1 MLKNWL
7 NIYLYQIK
15 KNKFFTAL
23 NILGLSIGIAGLIFA
38 ILYWNDEH
46 SYDAWN
52 PEKDRIFLFVNQID
66 ENVFWTSG
74 SAAVG
79 PNLAAKSDEVES
91 YCYLNDYYADD
102 IISAGGKKMQFSK
115 ILDAQR
121 TFFEFFPF
129 EFMEGNIKTA
139 MPDENSICL
148 SEDTAQQLF
157 QNEPALG
164 KEVVYSGKKLVVR
177 GVYRLTGK
185 AAYQPMAVVNF
196 IDATLKG
203 YETQWG
209 NFNFGLYIKAK
220 KASDK
225 ESILA
230 TIDALNYENMTVV
243 YAKKM
248 GISVADYKKKW
259 GDHKVL
265 LEPLSDVR
273 LHTKSGGV
281 AEGKGNYQFL
291 LSMMGL
297 SILILVLS
305 VFNYINLATA
315 NAIKRAKEV
324 GVRKVLGASKK
335 NIVVQFIAEAT
346 LNVFVA
352 ILLAL
357 VIVELSLPYYN
368 SFLDKHLILNS
379 ETFFMQ
385 LLLIMVVTIITAGVF
400 PALYV
405 SNFETLKVLK
415 GNFGRSKAGIWL
427 RNGMLVLQFA
437 IASFFIVG
445 SYIVYEQ
452 IDFMNKKDLGFKGE
466 QVVDVVY
473 RNIYGDGISNQMRY
487 DKYLRIKNELLKI
500 KGVKEVSGGT
510 LGFGYGISSTISY
523 NYKDEVIN
531 GQNVALDFGMLELM
545 NIQLKEGRFLNAKYA
560 SDTIDNMLVN
570 ETAMKLMKEKSV
582 IGKEVDWNGKK
593 MKIVGVV
600 KDFNVEGPHNPIEAV
615 SIFHFKNVDWLLNNL
630 HNIYIKIDPENMD
643 ETVAEIEQFW
653 VNQVDPD
660 YPFTYDFVNKEYA
673 RSYGQFVKQR
683 NLFSL
688 LNFVVIVIALM
699 GLFALASYSIQTRMK
714 EIAIRKTLG
723 AETKTLLKELSKQY
737 ILFCVIG
744 FVIALFPVYFLLDKW
759 LENFAYRID
768 ISVIPFVIGFVI
780 LLLLTLVV
788 VLSRAFQATRVE
800 VLKYLKYE

>member
-7 NIYLYQIK
+7 HIYLYQIK
-15 KNKFFTAL
+15 NNKFFTSL
-23 NILGLSIGIAGLIFA
+23 NILGLSIGIASLVFA
-38 ILYWNDEH
+38 ILYWNDEK

-52 PEKDRIFLFVNQID
+52 PNKERIFLLVNQID

-79 PNLAAKSDEVES
+79 PNLDAKSSEVES
-91 YCYLNDYYADD
+91 YCYLNDYYADE
-102 IISAGGKKMQFSK
+102 IIAAGGKKIQFSK

-129 EFMEGNIKTA
+129 EFVEGNIKTA

-148 SEDTAQQLF
+148 SENTAQQLF
-157 QNEPALG
+157 KNEPAVG

-196 IDATLKG
+196 IDATLKH
-203 YETQWG
+203 YDTQWG

-225 ESILA
+225 DAILA
-230 TIDALNYENMTVV
+230 KIDALNYENMTVV

-248 GISVADYKKKW
+248 GISVAEYQKKW
-259 GDHKVL
+259 GEHKVL

-324 GVRKVLGASKK
+324 GVRKVLGASKR

-346 LNVFVA
+346 LNVFVS

-368 SFLDKHLILNS
+368 SFLDKILILNS
-379 ETFFMQ
+379 ETFFVQ
-385 LLLIMVVTIITAGVF
+385 LLLILVVTIITAGVF

-452 IDFMNKKDLGFKGE
+452 IDFMNKKDLGFKGD

-473 RNIYGDGISNQMRY
+473 RNIYGEGISNQMQY
-487 DKYLRIKNELLKI
+487 DKYLRIKSELLKI
-500 KGVKEVSGGT
+500 KGVKEVAGGT
-510 LGFGYGISSTISY
+510 LGFGNGISSTISY
-523 NYKDEVIN
+523 NYKNEVIN
-531 GQNVALDFGMLELM
+531 GQNVALDFGMLEM
-545 NIQLKEGRFLNAKYA
+545 MDIKLKEGRFLDEKYT
-560 SDTIDNMLVN
+560 SDTIDKMLIN
-570 ETAMKLMKEKSV
+570 ETAMKLMKEKNP

-600 KDFNVEGPHNPIEAV
+600 KDFNIEGPHNPIEAV
-615 SIFHFKNVDWLLNNL
+615 SIFHFKNVGWLLNNL
-630 HNIYIKIDPENMD
+630 HNIYIKIDPETMD
-643 ETVAEIEQFW
+643 ETVAGIEQYW
-653 VNQVDPD
+653 LSKVDPD
-660 YPFTYDFVNKEYA
+660 YPFVYDFVNKEYA

-688 LNFVVIVIALM
+688 LNVVVIVIALM
-699 GLFALASYSIQTRMK
+699 GLFALASYSIQRRMK

-737 ILFCVIG
+737 ILFCFIG
-744 FVIALFPVYFLLDKW
+744 FAIALFPVYFLLDKW

-768 ISVIPFVIGFVI
+768 ISAIPFAIGFVA
-780 LLLLTLVV
+780 LMVLTLIV
-788 VLSRAFQATRVE
+788 VLSRAYQATRVD

>member
-7 NIYLYQIK
+7 HIYLYQIK
-15 KNKFFTAL
+15 NNKFFTAL

-38 ILYWNDEH
+38 ILYWNDEK

-52 PEKDRIFLFVNQID
+52 PDKDRIFLLVNQID

-79 PNLAAKSDEVES
+79 PNLAAKSSEVES
-91 YCYLNDYYADD
+91 YCYLNDYYADE
-102 IISAGGKKMQFSK
+102 IIATGGKKIQFSK

-129 EFMEGNIKTA
+129 EFVEGNIKTA

-157 QNEPALG
+157 KNEPAVG

-196 IDATLKG
+196 IDATLKE
-203 YETQWG
+203 YDKQWG

-220 KASDK
+220 KTSDK
-225 ESILA
+225 DAILA
-230 TIDALNYENMTVV
+230 KIDALNYENMTVV

-248 GISVADYKKKW
+248 GISVAEYQKKW
-259 GDHKVL
+259 GEHKVL

-346 LNVFVA
+346 LNVFVS

-368 SFLDKHLILNS
+368 SFLDKNLILNS

-385 LLLIMVVTIITAGVF
+385 LLFIMVVTIITAGVF

-415 GNFGRSKAGIWL
+415 GNFGRSKTGIWL

-452 IDFMNKKDLGFKGE
+452 IDFMNKKDLGFNGE

-531 GQNVALDFGMLELM
+531 GQNLALDFGMLEMM

-560 SDTIDNMLVN
+560 SDTIDNMLIN
-570 ETAMKLMKEKSV
+570 ETAMKLMKEKNV
-582 IGKEVDWNGKK
+582 VGKEVDWNGKK

-600 KDFNVEGPHNPIEAV
+600 KDFNIEGPHNPIEAV
-615 SIFHFKNVDWLLNNL
+615 SVFHFKNVDWLLNNL
-630 HNIYIKIDPENMD
+630 HNIYIKIDPEMMD
-643 ETVAEIEQFW
+643 ETVAAIEQYW
-653 VNQVDPD
+653 LSKVDPD

-688 LNFVVIVIALM
+688 LNVVVIVIALM

-723 AETKTLLKELSKQY
+723 AETKTLLTALSKQY
-737 ILFCVIG
+737 ILFCIIG
-744 FVIALFPVYFLLDKW
+744 FLIALFPVYFLLDKW
-759 LENFAYRID
+759 LENFAYRIH
-768 ISVIPFVIGFVI
+768 ISLIPFVIGFLA
-780 LLLLTLVV
+780 LLLLTLIVV
-788 VLSRAFQATRVE
+788 ISRAYQATLVDI
-800 VLKYLKYE
+800 LKYLKYE

>member
-7 NIYLYQIK
+7 HIYLYQIK
-15 KNKFFTAL
+15 NNKFFTAL
-23 NILGLSIGIAGLIFA
+23 NILGLSIGTAGLIFA
-38 ILYWNDEH
+38 ILYWNDEK

-52 PEKDRIFLFVNQID
+52 PDKDRIFLLVNQID

-79 PNLAAKSDEVES
+79 PNLAAKSSEVES
-91 YCYLNDYYADD
+91 YCYLNDYYADE
-102 IISAGGKKMQFSK
+102 IIATGSKKIQFSK
-115 ILDAQR
+115 ILDAQK

-129 EFMEGNIKTA
+129 EFVEGNIKTA
-139 MPDENSICL
+139 LPDENSICL
-148 SEDTAQQLF
+148 SEDTAHKLF
-157 QNEPALG
+157 KNEPALG

-185 AAYQPMAVVNF
+185 ASYQPMAVVNF
-196 IDATLKG
+196 IDATLKQ
-203 YETQWG
+203 YDTEWG

-220 KASDK
+220 KATDK
-225 ESILA
+225 DAILA
-230 TIDALNYENMTVV
+230 KINALNYENMTVA
-243 YAKKM
+243 YAKAQ
-248 GISVADYKKKW
+248 GISVEEYQKKW
-259 GDHKVL
+259 GNHKVH
-265 LEPLSDVR
+265 LEPLSEVR
-273 LHTKSGGV
+273 LHTKTDGV

-297 SILILVLS
+297 SILILILS

-335 NIVVQFIAEAT
+335 NIMVQFIAETT
-346 LNVFVA
+346 LNVFIS

-368 SFLDKHLILNS
+368 SFLEKNLVLNS
-379 ETFFMQ
+379 DTFFMQ
-385 LLLIMVVTIITAGVF
+385 LLLVLIVTVLTAGAF

-445 SYIVYEQ
+445 SYIVYQQ
-452 IDFMNKKDLGFKGE
+452 IDFMNKKDLGFKGD
-466 QVVDVVY
+466 QVVDIVY
-473 RNIYGDGISNQMRY
+473 RNIYGEGVSNQMRY
-487 DKYLRIKNELLKI
+487 EKYLTIKNELQKI
-500 KGVKEVSGGT
+500 KGVRQVAGGT
-510 LGFGYGISSTISY
+510 LGFGNGISSTISY
-523 NYKDEVIN
+523 DYKGEVIN
-531 GQNVALDFGMLELM
+531 GQNLALDFGMLEMM
-545 NIQLKEGRFLNAKYA
+545 NIQLKKGRFLDARYA
-560 SDTIDNMLVN
+560 SDTLHNMLIN
-570 ETAMKLMKEKSV
+570 ETAAKMMKIDNV
-582 IGKEVDWNGKK
+582 IGEEVMWNRKK
-593 MKIVGVV
+593 MTIVGVV
-600 KDFNVEGPHNPIEAV
+600 KDFNIEGPHNAIQPV
-615 SIFHFKNVDWLLNNL
+615 SIFHFKNVDWLMNNL
-630 HNIYIKIDPENMD
+630 HNIYVKVAPEKMN
-643 ETVAEIEQFW
+643 ETIAEIEQFW
-653 VNQVDPD
+653 GDKVDPD
-660 YPFTYDFVNKEYA
+660 YPFAYDFVNKEYA

-688 LNFVVIVIALM
+688 LNAVVIVIALM

-737 ILFCVIG
+737 ILFCVMG
-744 FVIALFPVYFLLDKW
+744 FFIALFPVYFFLDKW
-759 LENFAYRID
+759 LENFAYRIE
-768 ISVIPFVIGFVI
+768 ISAIPFMIGFI
-780 LLLLTLVV
+780 ILLTLTLIV
-788 VLSRAFQATRVE
+788 VLSRAYQATRLE

>member
-15 KNKFFTAL
+15 NNKFFTAL

-38 ILYWNDEH
+38 ILYWNDEK

-52 PEKDRIFLFVNQID
+52 PDKDRIFLLVNQID

-79 PNLAAKSDEVES
+79 PNLVAKSSEVES
-91 YCYLNDYYADD
+91 YCYLNDWYADE
-102 IISAGGKKMQFSK
+102 IIAAGGKKIQFSK

-129 EFMEGNIKTA
+129 EFVEGNIKTA

-157 QNEPALG
+157 KNEPALG

-196 IDATLKG
+196 IDATLKHHDT
-203 YETQWG
+203 EWG

-225 ESILA
+225 DVILDK
-230 TIDALNYENMTVV
+230 INALNYENMTVA
-243 YAKKM
+243 YAKQA
-248 GISVADYKKKW
+248 GISIAEYQKKW
-259 GDHKVL
+259 GDHRVH
-265 LEPLSDVR
+265 LEPLSEVR

-324 GVRKVLGASKK
+324 GVRKVLGASKR
-335 NIVVQFIAEAT
+335 NIVVQFIAETT
-346 LNVFVA
+346 LNVFIS

-357 VIVELSLPYYN
+357 VIVELSLPSYN
-368 SFLDKHLILNS
+368 SFLDKNLILNS
-379 ETFFMQ
+379 DTFFMQ
-385 LLLIMVVTIITAGVF
+385 LLVILVVTIITAGVF

-445 SYIVYEQ
+445 SYIVYQQ
-452 IDFMNKKDLGFKGE
+452 IDFMNKKDLGFKGD
-466 QVVDVVY
+466 QVLDVAY
-473 RNIYGDGISNQMRY
+473 RNIYGEGISNQIRY
-487 DKYLRIKNELLKI
+487 DKYLTIKNELLKI
-500 KGVKEVSGGT
+500 KGVKEVAGGT
-510 LGFGYGISSTISY
+510 LGFGNGISSTISY
-523 NYKDEVIN
+523 NYKDEIIN
-531 GQNVALDFGMLELM
+531 GQNLALDFGMLEM
-545 NIQLKEGRFLNAKYA
+545 MKIKLKEGRFLDAKYT
-560 SDTIDNMLVN
+560 SDTIDNMLIN
-570 ETAMKLMKEKSV
+570 ETAAKLMKENNL
-582 IGKEVDWNGKK
+582 IGKEVAWNGKK
-593 MKIVGVV
+593 MKIVGIV
-600 KDFNVEGPHNPIEAV
+600 KDFNIEGPHTAIQPV
-615 SIFHFKNVDWLLNNL
+615 SFFHFKNVDWLLNNL
-630 HNIYIKIDPENMD
+630 HNIYIKIDPEMMD
-643 ETVAEIEQFW
+643 ETIAQIEQLW
-653 VNQVDPD
+653 LKKVDPD
-660 YPFTYDFVNKEYA
+660 YPFSYDFVNKEYA

-688 LNFVVIVIALM
+688 LNIVVIVIALM

-723 AETKTLLKELSKQY
+723 AETKMLLTALSKQY
-737 ILFCVIG
+737 IVFCIIG
-744 FVIALFPVYFLLDKW
+744 FLIALFPVYFLLDKW

-768 ISVIPFVIGFVI
+768 ISPVPFVIGFII
-780 LLLLTLVV
+780 LLLLTLIV
-788 VLSRAFQATRVE
+788 VLSRAYQATRVE
-800 VLKYLKYE
+800 VLNYLKYE

>member
-1 MLKNWL
+1 MLRNWI

-15 KNKFFTAL
+15 NNKFFTAL
-23 NILGLSIGIAGLIFA
+23 NILGLSIGVAGLVFA
-38 ILYWNDEH
+38 ILYWNDEK

-52 PEKDRIFLFVNQID
+52 PEKERIFLLVNQID

-79 PNLAAKSDEVES
+79 PNLAAKSSEVES
-91 YCYLNDYYADD
+91 YCYLNDWYADE
-102 IISAGGKKMQFSK
+102 IIAAGAKKIQFSK

-129 EFMEGNIKTA
+129 EFVEGNIKTA

-157 QNEPALG
+157 KSEPALG

-196 IDATLKG
+196 IDATLKE
-203 YETQWG
+203 YDTQWG

-220 KASDK
+220 KAADK
-225 ESILA
+225 DAILSQ
-230 TIDALNYENMTVV
+230 INALNYENMTVA
-243 YAKKM
+243 YAKKA
-248 GISVADYKKKW
+248 GISVEEYQKKW
-259 GDHKVL
+259 GNHKVH
-265 LEPLSDVR
+265 LEPLSEVR
-273 LHTKSGGV
+273 LHTRSGGV

-297 SILILVLS
+297 SILILILS

-346 LNVFVA
+346 SNVFVA

-368 SFLDKHLILNS
+368 SFLDKNLILNS
-379 ETFFMQ
+379 DTFFIQ
-385 LLLIMVVTIITAGVF
+385 LLIILLVTIITAGVF

-427 RNGMLVLQFA
+427 RNGMLILQFA

-452 IDFMNKKDLGFKGE
+452 IDFMNKKDLGFKGD
-466 QVVDVVY
+466 QVMDVVY
-473 RNIYGDGISNQMRY
+473 RNIYGDGVSNQMRY
-487 DKYLRIKNELLKI
+487 DKYLRIKSELLKI
-500 KGVKEVSGGT
+500 KGVKEVAGGT
-510 LGFGYGISSTISY
+510 LGFGNGISSTISY
-523 NYKDEVIN
+523 NYKDEIIN
-531 GQNVALDFGMLELM
+531 GQNLALDFGMLEMM
-545 NIQLKEGRFLNAKYA
+545 NIKLKEGRFLNVKYT
-560 SDTIDNMLVN
+560 SDTIDNMLIN
-570 ETAMKLMKEKSV
+570 ETAAKLMKEKKIV
-582 IGKEVDWNGKK
+582 GKEVVWNGKK

-600 KDFNVEGPHNPIEAV
+600 KDFNIEGPHNAILPV
-615 SIFHFKNVDWLLNNL
+615 SFFHFKNVDWLLNNL
-630 HNIYIKIDPENMD
+630 HNIYIKIDPEMMD
-643 ETVAEIEQFW
+643 ETIARIEQLW
-653 VNQVDPD
+653 MEKVDPD

-688 LNFVVIVIALM
+688 LNVVVIVIALM

-723 AETKTLLKELSKQY
+723 AETKTLLKELSRQY
-737 ILFCVIG
+737 IAFCVIG
-744 FVIALFPVYFLLDKW
+744 FLIALFPVYFLLDKW

-768 ISVIPFVIGFVI
+768 ISPVPFVIGFI
-780 LLLLTLVV
+780 LLLLLTLIV
-788 VLSRAFQATRVE
+788 VLSRAYQATRVAI
-800 VLKYLKYE
+800 LQYLKYE